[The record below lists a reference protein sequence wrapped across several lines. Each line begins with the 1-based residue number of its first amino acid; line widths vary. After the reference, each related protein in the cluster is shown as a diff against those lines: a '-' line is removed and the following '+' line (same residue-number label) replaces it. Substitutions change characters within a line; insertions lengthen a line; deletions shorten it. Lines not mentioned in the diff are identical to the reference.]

1 MLQHGPGI
9 VITGAGHGIGR
20 ALARRMTAEGARVV
34 VNDLDAQA
42 CEAVATELGATSVPG
57 DAADSEGVADLVAR
71 SHEALGGIDIF
82 FANAGIETGGR
93 DSDEDWQR
101 SWDVNV
107 MSQVRAFRELAPAWL
122 QRGEG
127 RFVATVSAAGLLT
140 MLGAA
145 PYAATKH
152 AALAHAEWL
161 SATYGD
167 RGITVQCLCPQG
179 VRTRMVRLD
188 TAEGQVI
195 LGPTLIEP
203 EDVADTVVAA
213 LADDRFLILPHPEVQ
228 TYYELRARNTDK
240 WLRGMRE
247 VQRRVDEHVAGTI
260 SDG

>member
-42 CEAVATELGATSVPG
+42 CEAVATEVGAIAAPG

-145 PYAATKH
+145 PYAAATPK
-152 AALAHAEWL
+152 ARGESKTWPPIWL
-161 SATYGD
+161 PMS
-167 RGITVQCLCPQG
+167 
-179 VRTRMVRLD
+179 
-188 TAEGQVI
+188 
-195 LGPTLIEP
+195 
-203 EDVADTVVAA
+203 
-213 LADDRFLILPHPEVQ
+213 
-228 TYYELRARNTDK
+228 
-240 WLRGMRE
+240 
-247 VQRRVDEHVAGTI
+247 
-260 SDG
+260 

>member
-1 MLQHGPGI
+1 VL
-9 VITGAGHGIGR
+9 
-20 ALARRMTAEGARVV
+20 
-34 VNDLDAQA
+34 NDLDVQA
-42 CEAVATELGATSVPG
+42 CQQVASELAAIAVPG
-57 DAADSEGVADLVAR
+57 DAADPAGVADLVTRAD
-71 SHEALGGIDIF
+71 EALGGIDIF

-93 DSDEDWQR
+93 DTDDDWQR
-101 SWDVNV
+101 CWEVNV
-107 MSQVRAFRELAPAWL
+107 MSHVRAFRELAPTWL
-122 QRGEG
+122 ARGEG

-179 VRTRMVRLD
+179 VRTDMVRLD
-188 TAEGQVI
+188 TAEGRLI

-203 EDVADTVVAA
+203 EVVADEVVAA

-228 TYYELRARNTDK
+228 TYYELRARDTDR

-247 VQRRVDEHVAGTI
+247 VQRRVDEYPKGSAT
-260 SDG
+260 DG